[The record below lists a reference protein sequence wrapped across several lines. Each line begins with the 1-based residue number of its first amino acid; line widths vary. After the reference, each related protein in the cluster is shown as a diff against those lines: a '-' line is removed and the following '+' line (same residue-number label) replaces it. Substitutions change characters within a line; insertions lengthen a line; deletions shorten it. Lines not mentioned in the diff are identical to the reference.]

1 MQIKYLFLFCFFS
14 ITQTLFAQESYVYIE
29 GMKGIPFYLI
39 HNGKTVPSMGKNY
52 VLCPIPQSGEQQIDI
67 AFNGDLF
74 PKQQFVLDAVP
85 GSAFAFKL
93 AKTAEDKFYLIDL
106 VNTGKIVE
114 TNTAVNMALSTSI
127 NQIKFAQ
134 IIPDETKVEKEIES
148 TESNKEKRRRR
159 KQELAE
165 QQETLVQN
173 SEQKTPDSNGVVQ
186 IITAQPAEAPQKI
199 ETPAPVKPVKQEPVC
214 KRQASESE
222 ISNTIDKLKQKND
235 DDTKLLIL
243 KRRDFTGCVNVEQVN
258 LIAGVFDTQYGRYGA
273 IKFLRN
279 FTSNPEK
286 LSDLD
291 YLFKSNSYKEKLKTL
306 F

>member
-1 MQIKYLFLFCFFS
+1 
-14 ITQTLFAQESYVYIE
+14 
-29 GMKGIPFYLI
+29 
-39 HNGKTVPSMGKNY
+39 MGKNY
-52 VLCPIPQSGEQQIDI
+52 VICPIPQSGEQQIDI

-74 PKQQFVLDAVP
+74 PKQQFILDAVP

-114 TNTAVNMALSTSI
+114 TNTAVNMALSTST
-127 NQIKFAQ
+127 NQIKFAPIKQ
-134 IIPDETKVEKEIES
+134 AEATVEKEVEN

-159 KQELAE
+159 KQEVAE

-173 SEQKTPDSNGVVQ
+173 PEQNTPDSNGVVQ
-186 IITAQPAEAPQKI
+186 IITAQPSEAPQKT
-199 ETPAPVKPVKQEPVC
+199 EPPAPEKPVKQEPVC

-222 ISNTIDKLKQKND
+222 ISTTIDKLKQKND

-243 KRRDFTGCVNVEQVN
+243 KRKDFTGCVNVEQVI

-279 FTSNPEK
+279 FISNPEK

>member
-1 MQIKYLFLFCFFS
+1 
-14 ITQTLFAQESYVYIE
+14 
-29 GMKGIPFYLI
+29 
-39 HNGKTVPSMGKNY
+39 
-52 VLCPIPQSGEQQIDI
+52 
-67 AFNGDLF
+67 
-74 PKQQFVLDAVP
+74 
-85 GSAFAFKL
+85 
-93 AKTAEDKFYLIDL
+93 
-106 VNTGKIVE
+106 
-114 TNTAVNMALSTSI
+114 MALSTST
-127 NQIKFAQ
+127 NQIKFAPIKQ
-134 IIPDETKVEKEIES
+134 AEATVEKEVEN

-159 KQELAE
+159 KQEVAE

-173 SEQKTPDSNGVVQ
+173 PEQNTPDSNGVVQ

-199 ETPAPVKPVKQEPVC
+199 PTPAPVKPVKQEPVC
-214 KRQASESE
+214 KRKASESE
-222 ISNTIDKLKQKND
+222 ISTALDKLKQKSD

-243 KRRDFTGCVNVEQVN
+243 KRRDFTGCLNIEQVGQ
-258 LIAGVFDTQYGRYGA
+258 IAVVFDTQYGRYGA